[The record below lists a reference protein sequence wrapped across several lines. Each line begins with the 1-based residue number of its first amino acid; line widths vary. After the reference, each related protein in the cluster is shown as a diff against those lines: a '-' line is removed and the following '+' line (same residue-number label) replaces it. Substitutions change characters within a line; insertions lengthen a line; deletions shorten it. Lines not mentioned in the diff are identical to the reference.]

1 MAKVGK
7 KPRLEAEPE
16 LAKGIVKLLEKGM
29 PRVHAC
35 AQFRVSEKTFYNWML
50 KYREALESGDKDSVY
65 FQFGQSVK
73 EAESHFIERNLSV
86 IQVASIK
93 SWQAAAWLLERRFG
107 NDFGRFQKVMKTD
120 TSSNDPVDS
129 MSDDEV
135 QKALNEEQAR
145 IARRARPKHFKAV

>member
-16 LAKGIVKLLEKGM
+16 MAKGIVKLLEKGV

-35 AQFRVSEKTFYNWML
+35 AQFRVAEKTFYQWML
-50 KYREALESGDKDSVY
+50 KYREAVDRGDTESVY
-65 FQFGQSVK
+65 HQFGQAVK

-107 NDFGRFQKVMKTD
+107 NDFGRHQKVMKTD
-120 TSSNDPVDS
+120 TLKDTVDE
-129 MSDDEV
+129 MSDDQV

>member
-1 MAKVGK
+1 MNKVGK

-16 LAKGIVKLLEKGM
+16 LAQGIIDLLEKGM

-35 AQFRVSEKTFYNWML
+35 AQHRVAEKTFYNWML
-50 KYREALESGDKDSVY
+50 KYRECLEKGDTESVY
-65 FQFGQSVK
+65 FQFGQAAK
-73 EAESHFIERNLSV
+73 EAESKFIERNIAV
-86 IQVASIK
+86 IQIASIK

-107 NDFGRFQKVMKTD
+107 NEFGRKQKIMQTD
-120 TSSNDPVDS
+120 NLNDELDT

-135 QKALNEEQAR
+135 QKKLNEEQTR